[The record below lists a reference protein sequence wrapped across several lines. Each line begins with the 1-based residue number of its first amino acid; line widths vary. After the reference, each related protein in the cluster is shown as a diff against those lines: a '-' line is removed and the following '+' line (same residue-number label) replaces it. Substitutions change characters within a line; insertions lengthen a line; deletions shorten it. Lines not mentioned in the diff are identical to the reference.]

1 MARPTILN
9 EELINQMA
17 AEIADGLPKC
27 YTCDLFGVI
36 ESTFDGWMER
46 GLQDYRDEI
55 DSIYSTLWTA
65 IKKAHAQHINECK
78 KKIKS
83 GIQGWQG
90 TAWWLERTN
99 PFFMPKQQ
107 IQADDDGKVNV
118 IIGGKVKDIKNG
130 NNK

>member
-1 MARPTILN
+1 MARPTVLN
-9 EELINQMA
+9 EELIEKMA
-17 AEIADGLPKC
+17 EQIAEGLPKC

-36 ESTFDGWMER
+36 ESSFDLWMEK
-46 GLQDYRDEI
+46 GLEDYKNEI

-65 IKKAHAQHINECK
+65 IKNAHARHISESMK
-78 KKIKS
+78 VIKR
-83 GIQGWQG
+83 GAPGWQG

-99 PFFMPKQQ
+99 TKFMPKQQ

-118 IIGGKVKDIKNG
+118 IIGGKVKDIKRD